1 MKTLVEVN
9 ETNGRATLNVSISHP
24 APDPLLQFEIEF
36 TLLANTVDGSAGTG
50 DAPQFLKHYFY
61 IINTFACPG
70 SRPISATRRDPRP
83 GIEDYQQIVS
93 MPLSFNDAQCSQAF
107 DVTIFEDAVPEDV
120 EELNVTLILDPTSIG
135 TVGERVS
142 VAPAVATVR
151 VRDSDCKFDCYVP

>member
-61 IINTFACPG
+61 IIT
-70 SRPISATRRDPRP
+70 
-83 GIEDYQQIVS
+83 
-93 MPLSFNDAQCSQAF
+93 
-107 DVTIFEDAVPEDV
+107 
-120 EELNVTLILDPTSIG
+120 
-135 TVGERVS
+135 
-142 VAPAVATVR
+142 
-151 VRDSDCKFDCYVP
+151 